1 MSALNNNIVVRS
13 DRQLQT
19 IRNEL
24 RFLVS
29 MITALDRFINTK
41 SRLTIIVDGLDVVER
56 RKVLKVLVTK
66 QSIISLVSSQGLII
80 FNKEYAPSSGHCLI
94 FTINFP

>member
-29 MITALDRFINTK
+29 MITALDRFTNTK
-41 SRLTIIVDGLDVVER
+41 SRLTIIVDGLDVVEQR
-56 RKVLKVLVTK
+56 KVLVTK

>member
-1 MSALNNNIVVRS
+1 
-13 DRQLQT
+13 
-19 IRNEL
+19 
-24 RFLVS
+24 
-29 MITALDRFINTK
+29 MITALDRFTNTK